1 MSRGFLKIYIK
12 YAKKCFKI
20 LDYAAHLF
28 YNLVK
33 ARPFARYYNPK
44 GFLVNL

>member
-1 MSRGFLKIYIK
+1 MSREFLKIYIK
-12 YAKKCFKI
+12 YAKKYFKI
-20 LDYAAHLF
+20 LDYGSYLF
-28 YNLVK
+28 YNLIK